1 LSFKLALAATVS
13 LLLVATPVAYLLA
26 YYKFRGKALLE
37 AVFALPIVLPP
48 TVLGFFILVAIGN
61 YSPIGPWYR
70 GVFGHSL
77 AFSFEGLVIA
87 SILYSFPFAVQ
98 PMQNAFESINPNF
111 IDAARTM
118 GCSAWKRFWLV
129 LLPGARAG
137 VVTGAVL
144 AFAHTVGEF
153 GVVLMVGGSIPGET
167 KVASIAIYEHVET
180 LEYAQAATMAMVLL
194 AFSFVVLSIVYYYNR
209 RAVRLTGRMLG

>member
-1 LSFKLALAATVS
+1 
-13 LLLVATPVAYLLA
+13 
-26 YYKFRGKALLE
+26 
-37 AVFALPIVLPP
+37 
-48 TVLGFFILVAIGN
+48 
-61 YSPIGPWYR
+61 
-70 GVFGHSL
+70 
-77 AFSFEGLVIA
+77 
-87 SILYSFPFAVQ
+87 
-98 PMQNAFESINPNF
+98 MQNSFESINPDY

-129 LLPGARAG
+129 LLPSARAG

-180 LEYAQAATMAMVLL
+180 LEYAQAAAMAMVLL
-194 AFSFVVLSIVYYYNR
+194 VFSFVVLSIVYYYNR
-209 RAVRLTGRMLG
+209 RAVRMTGRMLG